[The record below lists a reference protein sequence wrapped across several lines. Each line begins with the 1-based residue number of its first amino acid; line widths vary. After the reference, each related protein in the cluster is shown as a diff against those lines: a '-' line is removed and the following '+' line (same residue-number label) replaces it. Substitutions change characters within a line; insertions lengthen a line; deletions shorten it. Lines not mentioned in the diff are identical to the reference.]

1 MNQNNVTQINGDV
14 AGDSTTTGRISV
26 GETIASELSRSP
38 IDVSDA
44 YALELE
50 AGQVVRISAEDD
62 GFLRSVTIRDA
73 NGNILA
79 SPPRV
84 PRSPSFFEQDFVFLA
99 DTAQTVFLTVSSSFG
114 APGSLGPAPGGEY
127 RVTVTDIT
135 PSTPD
140 GAVFI
145 NGTPGND
152 ILDGTQIDDDIF
164 GGNRPDRLNGRGG
177 EDFIQGGN
185 GDDTLSGGRGDD
197 ALFGGSGNDRLT
209 GGEGSDF
216 LTGGRGND
224 FLAGGDRADDLFG
237 NRGNDTINGGNGNDF
252 INGGRGNDN
261 LSGGN
266 GQDAIIGGRGN
277 DTINGGTGND
287 ILTGNAGSDTFVFR
301 EGSGFDT
308 ITDFSS
314 GRDRIDLSDFD
325 YDNFNDLNL
334 VEQNGNTF
342 VFIDAETS
350 IELTGID
357 SASDLSADDF
367 IL

>member
-26 GETIASELSRSP
+26 GETIASELTQSP
-38 IDVSDA
+38 IDVADA

-50 AGQVVRISAEDD
+50 AGQIVRISAEDD
-62 GFLRSVTIRDA
+62 GFLRAVTIRDA
-73 NGNILA
+73 DGNILA
-79 SPPRV
+79 SPPRI
-84 PRSPSFFEQDFVFLA
+84 PRGPGFFEEDFTFTA
-99 DTAQTVFLTVSSSFG
+99 DTDQTVFVQVSAFG
-114 APGSLGPAPGGEY
+114 APGSSGPAPGGEY
-127 RVTVTDIT
+127 SVTVTDIT
-135 PSTPD
+135 PSSPD
-140 GAVFI
+140 GSVI
-145 NGTPGND
+145 LNGTNGVD
-152 ILDGTQIDDDIF
+152 VIDGTQGDDDIF
-164 GGNRPDRLNGRGG
+164 GRNGNDTLNGRGG

-185 GDDTLSGGRGDD
+185 GNDTLSGGGGDD
-197 ALFGGSGNDRLT
+197 ALLGGSGNDRLT
-209 GGEGSDF
+209 GGNGSDF
-216 LTGGRGND
+216 LSGGRGND
-224 FLAGGDRADDLFG
+224 FLAGGDSADDLFG

-252 INGGRGNDN
+252 INGGRGSDN

-277 DTINGGTGND
+277 DTINGGAGND
-287 ILTGNAGSDTFVFR
+287 TLTGSAGSDTFVFR
-301 EGSGFDT
+301 EGSSFDT

-325 YDNFNDLNL
+325 FDNFNDLNL

-342 VFIDAETS
+342 VFIDEDTS